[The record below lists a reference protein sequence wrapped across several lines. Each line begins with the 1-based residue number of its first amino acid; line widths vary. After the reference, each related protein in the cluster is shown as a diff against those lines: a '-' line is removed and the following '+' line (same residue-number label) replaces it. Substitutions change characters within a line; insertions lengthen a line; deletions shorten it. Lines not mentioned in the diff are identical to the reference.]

1 MIFKN
6 RKEEYI
12 FLFKKGLKDLDIAQI
27 LGVGES
33 FVAKSRNK
41 YFKYNDSVCKK
52 NSFSGDLAVESVSRA
67 SFNED
72 DFNNLVLLATKKACE
87 LENVKNDTEKLFY
100 EMVSSFVDSHN
111 RYKNL
116 SLKSIKKDA
125 LSLDLKISKL
135 QGEIESNKKKTLR
148 QTKTLKKS
156 LLLRL
161 RKEKLLKKSLLI
173 FV

>member
-1 MIFKN
+1 MEN
-6 RKEEYI
+6 
-12 FLFKKGLKDLDIAQI
+12 AQ
-27 LGVGES
+27 
-33 FVAKSRNK
+33 
-41 YFKYNDSVCKK
+41 
-52 NSFSGDLAVESVSRA
+52 
-67 SFNED
+67 
-72 DFNNLVLLATKKACE
+72 
-87 LENVKNDTEKLFY
+87 NDTEKLFY
-100 EMVSSFVDSHN
+100 EMVYSFVDSHN

-135 QGEIESNKKKTLR
+135 QGEIESNKKTLR

-161 RKEKLLKKSLLI
+161 RREKLLKKSLLT

>member
-1 MIFKN
+1 M
-6 RKEEYI
+6 
-12 FLFKKGLKDLDIAQI
+12 
-27 LGVGES
+27 VCS
-33 FVAKSRNK
+33 FI
-41 YFKYNDSVCKK
+41 
-52 NSFSGDLAVESVSRA
+52 
-67 SFNED
+67 
-72 DFNNLVLLATKKACE
+72 
-87 LENVKNDTEKLFY
+87 
-100 EMVSSFVDSHN
+100 DSHN

-135 QGEIESNKKKTLR
+135 QSEIESNKKKTLK

-161 RKEKLLKKSLLI
+161 KREKLLKKSLLI

>member
-12 FLFKKGLKDLDIAQI
+12 FLFKKGLKDLGIAQI

-33 FVAKSRNK
+33 FIAKARNK
-41 YFKYNDSVCKK
+41 YLKSNNSVYKK
-52 NSFSGDLAVESVSRA
+52 NSFSGDLVVESVSRA

-87 LENVKNDTEKLFY
+87 LENAKNDTEKLFY
-100 EMVSSFVDSHN
+100 EMVCSFVDSHN

-116 SLKSIKKDA
+116 SLKSIKKKDA

-135 QGEIESNKKKTLR
+135 QGEIESNKKR
-148 QTKTLKKS
+148 P
-156 LLLRL
+156 
-161 RKEKLLKKSLLI
+161 
-173 FV
+173 